1 MPFEA
6 RLPGFNII
14 LIDTNPTPEEPSISD
29 GIQQTLTRLIAYD
42 PVARGFRPMQ
52 SDVNNRLIVATFP
65 QFEFNQRATDNAFPV
80 ANGATATLKAA
91 PTLNHW
97 IIGGLSFNTDI
108 AGRYI
113 IRISGVQLAD
123 FNAIATGTYNL
134 PIPSN
139 GIHVIPQAIGLQV
152 QNLSGAAANVGFTM
166 LYTEVAAYPIVIP
179 T

>member
-1 MPFEA
+1 MPFIS

-14 LIDTNPTPEEPSISD
+14 LIDTNPTPEDPSISD
-29 GIQQTLTRLIAYD
+29 DVQQTLTRLIAYD

-52 SDVNNRLIVATFP
+52 SDIYNRLIVANHP
-65 QFEFNQRATDNAFPV
+65 QFECNQRATDNAFPV

-97 IIGGLSFNTDI
+97 IIYGLSFNTDI

-123 FNAIATGTYNL
+123 FVMVANTTYNP
-134 PIPSN
+134 PIPSI

-152 QNLSGAAANVGFTM
+152 QNLSGALANVGFTM
-166 LYTEVAAYPIVIP
+166 LYTEVPAYPIVIP